1 MAYKVSDHQARA
13 LRMAAQRLTGQ
24 DASALKSGNEVVKA
38 VVGIQAQEIE
48 PAYLSIY
55 SRNLQGTAA
64 GIEQE
69 QLNAHLMVH
78 SWFMRGTLHLVS
90 TEDLDWLL
98 PLLAPIFT
106 FKRTSTEKHEPDA
119 HTATKS

>member
-1 MAYKVSDHQARA
+1 
-13 LRMAAQRLTGQ
+13 MAAQRLTGQ

-98 PLLAPIFT
+98 PLLAPIFIQKNQHRYKKLEAQPKT
-106 FKRTSTEKHEPDA
+106 GFFEAVAVNRH
-119 HTATKS
+119 